1 MSSEKSHLLKKERR
15 IDASDPPPPVLMKNA
30 EAESVGNV
38 INRKLEA
45 FSVVGGEDK
54 RRGSGVAVVL
64 PTSK

>member
-15 IDASDPPPPVLMKNA
+15 IDASAAVLMKNA

-54 RRGSGVAVVL
+54 RRGSGIAVVL